1 MISFV
6 AVALNYFVRNYS
18 VKSSGLLPSPATS
31 NRDSLPEGRLDGWN
45 GGLLTS
51 RNSGKQ
57 QSSHPLIQES
67 IPKRGFNEMSRIK
80 LQTYLVNVLGCK
92 VNQYDAHQIE
102 KLLEGFGLRKAEG
115 SDDTDVIV
123 IHTCGVTAAAAQ
135 KSRQTIRRMQR
146 DNPLARIIVTGC
158 AADDELTQV
167 DQAPVARVPA
177 GPDWLR
183 HLAEQL
189 KQLDMPT
196 SGPAGSI
203 ETDAF
208 PVSNFGDHTRA
219 FLKVQDG
226 CDIGCSFCIVP
237 RLRKTPRDKT
247 IDAAVAEATLLT
259 EKGYH
264 EIVVTG
270 VSVGLYGRD
279 TGSSLA
285 ELLRHL
291 VDIPNMG
298 RIRLSSLHPGEL
310 TEELLET
317 WAASP
322 NIMPHLHLSLQSGSN
337 AILKAMRRGYTA
349 EEYFAA
355 LERARTALGN
365 PAFTTDII
373 VGFPGETDACFEESL
388 AFCQKVG
395 FPQMHIFTYSPRPKT
410 PAAAMANQINGA
422 VASARSEQLRQL
434 GAEMAQAYH
443 RQFLG
448 KQIDVLVERNKDGI
462 ATGYSEHYI
471 PVEFPSSQTMRGEVV
486 NLKAAEATSI
496 GIIGKR

>member
-1 MISFV
+1 M
-6 AVALNYFVRNYS
+6 
-18 VKSSGLLPSPATS
+18 
-31 NRDSLPEGRLDGWN
+31 
-45 GGLLTS
+45 
-51 RNSGKQ
+51 
-57 QSSHPLIQES
+57 
-67 IPKRGFNEMSRIK
+67 NEPFLK
-80 LQTYLVNVLGCK
+80 TYLVNVLGCK
-92 VNQYDAHQIE
+92 VNQYDAQQIE
-102 KLLEGFGLRKAEG
+102 KLLEGFGLRKTA
-115 SDDTDVIV
+115 DDADVII

-167 DQAPVARVPA
+167 DQTPVARVPA

-189 KQLDMPT
+189 KQLDMPAP
-196 SGPAGSI
+196 GPDGSI

-237 RLRKTPRDKT
+237 RLRKTPRDKA
-247 IDAAVAEATLLT
+247 IDAAVAEAALLT
-259 EKGYH
+259 EKGYR

-291 VDIPNMG
+291 VDVPNIG
-298 RIRLSSLHPGEL
+298 RIRISSLHPGEL
-310 TEELLET
+310 TDELLET
-317 WAASP
+317 WAAGP

-355 LERARTALGN
+355 VERARTALGN

-395 FPQMHIFTYSPRPKT
+395 FSQMHIFTYSPRPKT
-410 PAAAMANQINGA
+410 PAATMANQINGA
-422 VASARSEQLRQL
+422 VASARSERLRQL
-434 GAEMAQAYH
+434 GEEMALDFH

-448 KQIDVLVERNKDGI
+448 QSVDVLVERIKAGI

-471 PVEFPSSQTMRGEVV
+471 PAEFPAAEDLQGEVV
-486 NLKAAEATSI
+486 NLKTTETTKT
-496 GIIGKR
+496 GIICKR

>member
-1 MISFV
+1 M
-6 AVALNYFVRNYS
+6 NEP
-18 VKSSGLLPSPATS
+18 LL
-31 NRDSLPEGRLDGWN
+31 
-45 GGLLTS
+45 
-51 RNSGKQ
+51 K
-57 QSSHPLIQES
+57 
-67 IPKRGFNEMSRIK
+67 
-80 LQTYLVNVLGCK
+80 TYLVNVLGCK
-92 VNQYDAHQIE
+92 VNQYDAHQI
-102 KLLEGFGLRKAEG
+102 KRLLEGFGLRKAVG
-115 SDDTDVIV
+115 SDDADAII

-167 DQAPVARVPA
+167 EQSPVARVPA

-189 KQLDMPT
+189 KQLDMPAP
-196 SGPAGSI
+196 GPAGSI

-259 EKGYH
+259 EKGYR

-279 TGSSLA
+279 TGTSLT

-291 VDIPNMG
+291 VDIPNIG

-310 TEELLET
+310 TDELLDV
-317 WAASP
+317 WRSAP

-337 AILKAMRRGYTA
+337 TILQAMRRGYTA
-349 EEYFAA
+349 EEYFKAV
-355 LERARTALGN
+355 ERACTALDH
-365 PAFTTDII
+365 PAFTADII
-373 VGFPGETDACFEESL
+373 VGFPGETDACFEESYE
-388 AFCQKVG
+388 FCRKVG
-395 FPQMHIFTYSPRPKT
+395 FSKMHVFTYSPRPKT

-422 VASARSEQLRQL
+422 VASARSERLRQL
-434 GAEMAQAYH
+434 GEELALAYH
-443 RQFLG
+443 SQFLG
-448 KQIDVLVERNKDGI
+448 HPVDVLVERSRDGI

-471 PVEFPSSQTMRGEVV
+471 PVKFHSHEALRGQVV
-486 NLKAAEATSI
+486 SVKATEATAM
-496 GIIGKR
+496 GLARKR

>member
-1 MISFV
+1 MS
-6 AVALNYFVRNYS
+6 
-18 VKSSGLLPSPATS
+18 
-31 NRDSLPEGRLDGWN
+31 
-45 GGLLTS
+45 
-51 RNSGKQ
+51 
-57 QSSHPLIQES
+57 ES
-67 IPKRGFNEMSRIK
+67 E

-92 VNQYDAHQIE
+92 VNQYDAQQIE
-102 KLLEGFGLRKAEG
+102 KLLEGFGLQKATG
-115 SDDTDVIV
+115 SGNADVII

-146 DNPLARIIVTGC
+146 NNPLARIIVTGC
-158 AADDELTQV
+158 AAEDELTQI
-167 DQAPVARVPA
+167 DQSPVARVPA
-177 GPDWLR
+177 GADWLQ

-189 KQLDMPT
+189 GRLDMPS

-226 CDIGCSFCIVP
+226 CDIGCSYCIVP

-247 IDAAVAEATLLT
+247 IAAAVAEATLLT
-259 EKGYH
+259 ENGYR

-291 VDIPNMG
+291 IDIPNIG

-310 TEELLET
+310 TDELLEV
-317 WAASP
+317 WAAFP

-337 AILKAMRRGYTA
+337 TVLHAMRRGYTTK
-349 EEYFAA
+349 EYFEAVGCA
-355 LERARTALGN
+355 RAVLDN
-365 PAFTTDII
+365 PAFTTDVI
-373 VGFPGETDACFEESL
+373 VGFPGETDAYFEESYK
-388 AFCQKVG
+388 FCEKIG
-395 FPQMHIFTYSPRPKT
+395 FSQMHVFTYSPRPKT
-410 PAAAMANQINGA
+410 PAATMANPINGA
-422 VASARSEQLRQL
+422 IAMERSERLRQL
-434 GAEMAQAYH
+434 GGEMAQAYH

-448 KQIDVLVERNKDGI
+448 QSIDVLVERNKNGI
-462 ATGYSEHYI
+462 ATGYSKHYI
-471 PVEFPSSQTMRGEVV
+471 PAEFETAES
-486 NLKAAEATSI
+486 LKGQIVKLEAVEATST
-496 GIIGKR
+496 GIIGKGRAR